1 MIWSATMEEL
11 VVTAAAVIVLTAA
24 RRPLWECLV
33 AVALMRTLPH
43 LYYGLSA
50 LALIPMGIGC
60 AGLPIPASWVPQTP
74 CP

>member
-1 MIWSATMEEL
+1 MEEL